1 MKYRF
6 FPHPALSVAIFLLW
20 LALNNASS
28 LAHGVLAML
37 LAIGLPLL
45 TRRFWPEHPPTVK
58 AIPALRLF
66 ALVLWDIL
74 MASIDVARLV
84 LGPTNRIKPAFIE
97 VPLDMQDPFVGT
109 LLASIVSLT
118 PGTVSVDIDRE
129 RWVLQV
135 HALNVDEQEAIIR
148 AIKTRYE
155 KPLKEIFSC

>member
-1 MKYRF
+1 MKRF

-28 LAHGVLAML
+28 LAHGVLAVI
-37 LAIGLPLL
+37 LAMGLPLL
-45 TRRFWPEHPPTVK
+45 THQFWPEHPPKVK
-58 AIPALRLF
+58 LVPAIRLF
-66 ALVLWDIL
+66 GVVIKDIL
-74 MASIDVARLV
+74 MASIDVAKLV
-84 LGPTNRIKPAFIE
+84 LGPTGRIKPAFIE

-118 PGTVSVDIDRE
+118 PGTVSIDIDRS

-135 HALNVDEQEAIIR
+135 HALNVEDREAVIR
-148 AIKTRYE
+148 SIKTRYE

>member
-1 MKYRF
+1 MKRF

-28 LAHGVLAML
+28 LAHVVMALILAV
-37 LAIGLPLL
+37 GLPLL

-58 AIPALRLF
+58 LLPAIRLF
-66 ALVLWDIL
+66 GVVIWDIL
-74 MASIDVARLV
+74 MASIDVAKLV
-84 LGPTNRIKPAFIE
+84 LGPTVRIKPAFIE

-118 PGTVSVDIDRE
+118 PGTVSIDIDRS

-135 HALNVDEQEAIIR
+135 HALNVDDREAIIQS
-148 AIKTRYE
+148 IKTRYE

>member
-1 MKYRF
+1 MKRF
-6 FPHPALSVAIFLLW
+6 LPHPALSVAIFLLW

-28 LAHGVLAML
+28 LAHAVLAII

-45 TRRFWPEHPPTVK
+45 TRRFWPEHPPKVK
-58 AIPALRLF
+58 LLPAIRLV
-66 ALVLWDIL
+66 AVVLWDIF
-74 MASIDVARLV
+74 MASIDVAKLV
-84 LGPTNRIKPAFIE
+84 LGPTRRIKPAFIE

-118 PGTVSVDIDRE
+118 PGTVSIDIDRS

-135 HALNVDEQEAIIR
+135 HALNVDDSAEIIHS
-148 AIKTRYE
+148 IKTRYE